1 MKILDRY
8 ASAVFSGN
16 LKAKDAS
23 VMGDTDVLGAMGL
36 ADKALI
42 TGRHSDGT
50 PCRPAP
56 LAVAL
61 ERLFT
66 GDNGAAFEIVQML
79 ADQAMRQAGRLHV
92 KIKPTQALRIAQAC
106 LAWHRNGACRPCG
119 GLGQTLM
126 PGSRSLSGHDCQVC
140 RGTGKVLF
148 EKQFRQEH
156 QELARWLLSEM
167 TRETGRAGPAAMQK
181 LADKGFLDL

>member
-16 LKAKDAS
+16 LKPQHAS

-36 ADKALI
+36 DDKAL
-42 TGRHSDGT
+42 TSGQHSNGT

-56 LAVAL
+56 MAVAL

-66 GDNGAAFEIVQML
+66 GDNSAAFEIVQLL
-79 ADQAMRQAGRLHV
+79 ADQATRQSWRLRV
-92 KIKPTQALRIAQAC
+92 NIKPTQALRMAQAC

-126 PGSRSLSGHDCQVC
+126 PGTRTLSGHECQVC

-148 EKQFRQEH
+148 EQQFRQEH
-156 QELARWLLSEM
+156 QELARWLLSEI
-167 TRETGRAGPAAMQK
+167 TRECGRAGPVGMKK
-181 LADKGFLDL
+181 LAEKFNLDL

>member
-1 MKILDRY
+1 M
-8 ASAVFSGN
+8 
-16 LKAKDAS
+16 
-23 VMGDTDVLGAMGL
+23 LGAMGL

-42 TGRHSDGT
+42 SGRHSDGT

-66 GDNGAAFEIVQML
+66 GDNSAAYAIVHLL
-79 ADQAMRQAGRLHV
+79 ADQA
-92 KIKPTQALRIAQAC
+92 LRMAQAC

-119 GLGQTLM
+119 RLGQTLI
-126 PGSRSLSGHDCQVC
+126 PGTRTLSGHDCQVC

-148 EKQFRQEH
+148 EKQFHQAH

-167 TRETGRAGPAAMQK
+167 TRDAGRVGPVAMKK
-181 LADKGFLDL
+181 LAENFNLNL